1 MAGHS
6 KWANI
11 KHRKGAQDAK
21 RGKLFTKLIREI
33 TTSARIGGD
42 PASNPRLRAAIDKAL
57 GNNMTRDTIDRAIKR
72 GQGGGDDQTLEQIR
86 YEGYGPSG
94 VAVMVDC
101 LTDNRNRTVS
111 EVRHVFSKMGGNL
124 RTEGS
129 VGYLFTKDGQIAFST
144 NVDVDKLMDVAIEA
158 GAEDV
163 VHDEDEITVHT
174 TPEMFGVVVDAMK
187 AEGFVP
193 ELAEV
198 TMSASVNVSLD
209 LENAEQ
215 FMKMVEML
223 EDLDDVQEVYSNAD
237 ISEEIGKLLA

>member
-1 MAGHS
+1 
-6 KWANI
+6 
-11 KHRKGAQDAK
+11 
-21 RGKLFTKLIREI
+21 
-33 TTSARIGGD
+33 
-42 PASNPRLRAAIDKAL
+42 
-57 GNNMTRDTIDRAIKR
+57 
-72 GQGGGDDQTLEQIR
+72 
-86 YEGYGPSG
+86 
-94 VAVMVDC
+94 
-101 LTDNRNRTVS
+101 
-111 EVRHVFSKMGGNL
+111 
-124 RTEGS
+124 
-129 VGYLFTKDGQIAFST
+129 
-144 NVDVDKLMDVAIEA
+144 MDVAIEA